1 MADDL
6 FDSLRL
12 SLMQEVLPVGL
23 AVVERARQGGA
34 RKVAEAFTESADPL
48 EGLRQEGEEA
58 AQSVREKLDQVSPG
72 LGNPV
77 MSVKVDVDVD
87 DSVSVDPVPVDSVVD
102 VDPLDPGEGDSM
114 NPGEPR
120 TEQELLVVLERIEAR
135 LDALQSHLSD
145 ATAERPDEAAGTHS

>member
-6 FDSLRL
+6 IDSLRL

-23 AVVERARQGGA
+23 AVVERARQGGV
-34 RKVAEAFTESADPL
+34 RKVAEAFAESPDPL

-77 MSVKVDVDVD
+77 MSVKVDVD
-87 DSVSVDPVPVDSVVD
+87 DSVSVDSVVCVDPVDRLDPQVPVDQGG
-102 VDPLDPGEGDSM
+102 PM
-114 NPGEPR
+114 
-120 TEQELLVVLERIEAR
+120 TEQELLEVLERIEAR
-135 LDALQSHLSD
+135 LDALQSHLND
-145 ATAERPDEAAGTHS
+145 AKGQRKDEAVGTNS

>member
-87 DSVSVDPVPVDSVVD
+87 DSVPVDPVPVDSVVD
-102 VDPLDPGEGDSM
+102 VDPLDLGEGDSM
-114 NPGEPR
+114 NRGEPR
-120 TEQELLVVLERIEAR
+120 TEQE
-135 LDALQSHLSD
+135 
-145 ATAERPDEAAGTHS
+145 

>member
-77 MSVKVDVDVD
+77 MSVKVDVD